1 MVNRFSRVRLC
12 ATLWTVACQALLSV
26 GFSRQENWSGLP
38 CPLPRDLPNPE
49 SYSCI
54 GGRFP
59 TTGATWEALKLG
71 TPILLTAV
79 NLACQVSM
87 EENQKSAIEK
97 FLFLPQLALSW

>member
-1 MVNRFSRVRLC
+1 MPSSKGSSQSREQTC
-12 ATLWTVACQALLSV
+12 
-26 GFSRQENWSGLP
+26 
-38 CPLPRDLPNPE
+38 
-49 SYSCI
+49 YSCI